1 MRYFLLRRLH
11 SLTGL
16 VFGGYV
22 VVHLLVNATMVQG
35 QAPDVYQA
43 QVNKI
48 HSLPFLLA
56 VEWTFI
62 YLPIIFHT
70 IYCIWI
76 TFASQ
81 PNIERYTYAQ
91 NIYYTLQPINAI
103 IIAVL
108 ILCHG

>member
-16 VFGGYV
+16 VFGGFIV
-22 VVHLLVNATMVQG
+22 AHVLVNATMVQG

-70 IYCIWI
+70 IYGIWI

-81 PNIERYTYAQ
+81 PNLARYPYAK
-91 NIYYTLQPINAI
+91 NIYYTPQRISAI